1 MLKELE
7 GPGTYSKQQTQLS
20 SQKDEQKTSHSRPT
34 DLSSYY
40 PMHWSYPD
48 FTKKQVSPKGK
59 EKIKSLKSQSKY
71 QNQIQK

>member
-20 SQKDEQKTSHSRPT
+20 SQKDLTFKAYWTQFLLPNASIESWFQHKTT
-34 DLSSYY
+34 SY
-40 PMHWSYPD
+40 SKRQR
-48 FTKKQVSPKGK
+48 KKKN
-59 EKIKSLKSQSKY
+59 LKSQSKY